1 MNELMI
7 WISTLAICTLRPLGV
22 MLLLP
27 LFSQKSLGG
36 ILIRN
41 ALVILIALPLLP
53 VYKDLPMLTSP
64 KMIPFIELML
74 REIFIGL
81 CIGFSAA
88 IPFWAIDIAGFVID
102 TMRGASMSTVYNP
115 LLGTQA
121 SVFGILFSQVL
132 TVLFLVTG
140 GFNKLL
146 NGIYGSYNNLPIGKN
161 IELSKGFFIFLS
173 HEWHLMFDLAISFA
187 LPAMVIMLMVDLAL
201 GLINRSAQQLNV
213 FFLSMP
219 IKSAMAILLI
229 LLSLNFSFGH
239 FLQRMNLFEH
249 QVQNLILKMRGGVDG

>member
-1 MNELMI
+1 MTELMA
-7 WISTLAICTLRPLGV
+7 WVPTLGVCMLRPLGV
-22 MLLLP
+22 MLMLP

-36 ILIRN
+36 VLIRN
-41 ALVILIALPLLP
+41 ALVILIALPILP
-53 VYKDLPMLTSP
+53 VYHDLPLLSEADLVPM
-64 KMIPFIELML
+64 MELML
-74 REIFIGL
+74 RELIIGL

-88 IPFWAIDIAGFVID
+88 IPFWAIDMAGFIID

-146 NGIYGSYNNLPIGKN
+146 EGIYSSYNSLPMGQDVMF
-161 IELSKGFFIFLS
+161 SQGFLQFLN
-173 HEWHLMFDLAISFA
+173 HEWHLMFELGISFA

-219 IKSAMAILLI
+219 IKTAMALLLI
-229 LLSLNFSFGH
+229 LLSLNFSFTH
-239 FLQRMNLFEH
+239 YLQRMNLFEY
-249 QVQNLILKMRGGVDG
+249 QIQDLLILMRGS

>member
-1 MNELMI
+1 MI
-7 WISTLAICTLRPLGV
+7 DVMQWLATLAVCTLRPLGV
-22 MLLLP
+22 MMLLP
-27 LFSQKSLGG
+27 LFSRKSLGG
-36 ILIRN
+36 VLVRN

-53 VYKDLPMLTSP
+53 IYQNLPILTEP
-64 KMIPFIELML
+64 KMLPFAELML

-88 IPFWAIDIAGFVID
+88 IPFWAIDVAGFIID

-121 SVFGILFSQVL
+121 SVFGILFNQVL

-146 NGIYGSYNNLPIGKN
+146 DGIYISYTLLPLGN
-161 IELSKGFFIFLS
+161 DLELSKDLFNFLS

-187 LPAMVIMLMVDLAL
+187 LPAMVIMLLVDLAL

-239 FLQRMNLFEH
+239 FLQRINLFEH
-249 QVQNLILKMRGGVDG
+249 HIQDLVFKMSVQ

>member
-1 MNELMI
+1 MSELMV
-7 WISTLAICTLRPLGV
+7 WVSTLAICTLRPLGV

-41 ALVILIALPLLP
+41 ALVIMIAMPVLP
-53 VYKDLPMLTSP
+53 VYKELPILANPQM
-64 KMIPFIELML
+64 MPFVELML
-74 REIFIGL
+74 RELFIGL

-146 NGIYGSYNNLPIGKN
+146 NGIYASYNSLPMGQDIVF
-161 IELSKGFFIFLS
+161 SKGFLVFLS

-239 FLQRMNLFEH
+239 YLQRMNLFEH
-249 QVQNLILKMRGGVDG
+249 QVQNLIVQMRGGDDG

>member
-1 MNELMI
+1 MV
-7 WISTLAICTLRPLGV
+7 WVSTLAICVLRPLGV

-36 ILIRN
+36 VLIRN

-53 VYKDLPMLTSP
+53 VYRDLPLLSSPEML
-64 KMIPFIELML
+64 PFTELML
-74 REIFIGL
+74 RELFIGI

-88 IPFWAIDIAGFVID
+88 IPFWAIDVAGFVID

-146 NGIYGSYNNLPIGKN
+146 NGIYNSYNSLPMGKE
-161 IELSKGFFIFLS
+161 IVFSKGFLNFLS
-173 HEWHLMFDLAISFA
+173 HEWHLMFELAISFA

-239 FLQRMNLFEH
+239 FLQRMNLFEY
-249 QVQNLILKMRGGVDG
+249 QIQNLLVEMRGD